1 MLHNIEKI
9 NPKIIT
15 LLTEFK
21 KILKQLY
28 GKNLSKLIIYGSYV
42 RGEEKNDS
50 DVDIAIILKKIDNLY
65 KEIDKINDL
74 TYELDIKNNIILD
87 FQPISEEKFNTEE
100 LSFYNIIKS
109 EGIVI

>member
-28 GKNLSKLIIYGSYV
+28 GTNLSKLIIYGSYV
-42 RGEEKNDS
+42 HGEEKNDS
-50 DVDIAIILKKIDNLY
+50 DVDIAIILKKIDN
-65 KEIDKINDL
+65 
-74 TYELDIKNNIILD
+74 
-87 FQPISEEKFNTEE
+87 P
-100 LSFYNIIKS
+100 
-109 EGIVI
+109 